1 MAKNKKLLIKIPVYV
16 SQEKEIEGRNLFKED
31 NESLI
36 NQVKSLISLF
46 NDGPLCPLMIDK
58 RAKAT
63 AIGIKNIAPIDIKFN
78 NDDCLLLKV
87 TAYKTNLIDGYY
99 HKKDSEKD
107 IRFNIDDKLCS
118 DTYFYILY
126 PQIERKSTDKLF
138 YYWHI
143 FIYEDPSKENND
155 MVSIARK
162 IMRDIIKIPIRNIK
176 SEKLLAD
183 LKKYKLISKVEITLS
198 SISDDEEEGI
208 PTYLNKYSI
217 ESKMKK
223 ERRIKLKNM
232 DINDAI
238 CAFEDDSFKEL
249 YNKRQLKF
257 FTHNNRTFSLI
268 QEFREALSSTFE
280 ESFNYEIEV
289 DEVCVKNK
297 TIFQKDS
304 IKKYVEGIF
313 TGYMYVTKDE

>member
-1 MAKNKKLLIKIPVYV
+1 
-16 SQEKEIEGRNLFKED
+16 
-31 NESLI
+31 
-36 NQVKSLISLF
+36 
-46 NDGPLCPLMIDK
+46 
-58 RAKAT
+58 
-63 AIGIKNIAPIDIKFN
+63 
-78 NDDCLLLKV
+78 
-87 TAYKTNLIDGYY
+87 
-99 HKKDSEKD
+99 
-107 IRFNIDDKLCS
+107 
-118 DTYFYILY
+118 
-126 PQIERKSTDKLF
+126 
-138 YYWHI
+138 
-143 FIYEDPSKENND
+143 
-155 MVSIARK
+155 
-162 IMRDIIKIPIRNIK
+162 
-176 SEKLLAD
+176 
-183 LKKYKLISKVEITLS
+183 
-198 SISDDEEEGI
+198 
-208 PTYLNKYSI
+208 
-217 ESKMKK
+217 
-223 ERRIKLKNM
+223 M

>member
-1 MAKNKKLLIKIPVYV
+1 MLIITCISFGKNDNGDNITTEAKGMLRFIWNDHGKYSKSSKFPITGFENNGTAGFAIYLEFTPEDKEKFMNNVLIVWPGNTDGKISGREMYNRILNIG
-16 SQEKEIEGRNLFKED
+16 KEISPD
-31 NESLI
+31 
-36 NQVKSLISLF
+36 
-46 NDGPLCPLMIDK
+46 
-58 RAKAT
+58 
-63 AIGIKNIAPIDIKFN
+63 
-78 NDDCLLLKV
+78 
-87 TAYKTNLIDGYY
+87 
-99 HKKDSEKD
+99 
-107 IRFNIDDKLCS
+107 
-118 DTYFYILY
+118 
-126 PQIERKSTDKLF
+126 
-138 YYWHI
+138 
-143 FIYEDPSKENND
+143 
-155 MVSIARK
+155 
-162 IMRDIIKIPIRNIK
+162 
-176 SEKLLAD
+176 
-183 LKKYKLISKVEITLS
+183 
-198 SISDDEEEGI
+198 
-208 PTYLNKYSI
+208 I

>member
-1 MAKNKKLLIKIPVYV
+1 
-16 SQEKEIEGRNLFKED
+16 
-31 NESLI
+31 
-36 NQVKSLISLF
+36 
-46 NDGPLCPLMIDK
+46 
-58 RAKAT
+58 
-63 AIGIKNIAPIDIKFN
+63 
-78 NDDCLLLKV
+78 
-87 TAYKTNLIDGYY
+87 
-99 HKKDSEKD
+99 
-107 IRFNIDDKLCS
+107 
-118 DTYFYILY
+118 
-126 PQIERKSTDKLF
+126 
-138 YYWHI
+138 
-143 FIYEDPSKENND
+143 